1 MIISHN
7 ILAMNASRNL
17 GLTEKDLQ
25 NSTRKLSS
33 GYRITMAADDAAG
46 LAISEKMRGQ
56 IRGLKRASENAQDGI
71 SLNAGVVC
79 TGCQ

>member
-46 LAISEKMRGQ
+46 LAISEKCVRRSG
-56 IRGLKRASENAQDGI
+56 G
-71 SLNAGVVC
+71 
-79 TGCQ
+79 